1 MQTEHSQSADLK
13 IQALLRDYPA
23 PDAVDGFYEQA
34 LLRATHEGSHRQ
46 RNRWLVTGFGSA
58 VAAGLVLWFIGGA
71 LLGTSELPTVPDNA
85 SIPGITMT
93 LAQPQTIRLVFAS
106 AEPLQDATLTVM
118 LPDGIELSGFPGQ
131 REISWQ
137 TSLKA
142 GQNLLPLNLI
152 ATSPLGG
159 EVFATL
165 QHDDR
170 DQTFRLRVDVS

>member
-1 MQTEHSQSADLK
+1 
-13 IQALLRDYPA
+13 
-23 PDAVDGFYEQA
+23 
-34 LLRATHEGSHRQ
+34 
-46 RNRWLVTGFGSA
+46 
-58 VAAGLVLWFIGGA
+58 
-71 LLGTSELPTVPDNA
+71 
-85 SIPGITMT
+85 MT
-93 LAQPQTIRLVFAS
+93 LAQPQTVRLLFAS

-152 ATSPLGG
+152 ATSAMGG
-159 EVFATL
+159 EVFAIL

-170 DQTFRLRVDVS
+170 GQSFRLRVDVS